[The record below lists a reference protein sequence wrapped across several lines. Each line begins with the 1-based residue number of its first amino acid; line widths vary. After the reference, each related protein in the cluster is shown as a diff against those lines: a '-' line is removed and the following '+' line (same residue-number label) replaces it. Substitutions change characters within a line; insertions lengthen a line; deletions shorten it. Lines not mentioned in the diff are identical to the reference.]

1 MRELDKDHVLWGA
14 PPKPDW
20 CIDGE
25 DYYADNFGFPIWD
38 EEDLPLLRDDFFDV
52 PLNLYV

>member
-1 MRELDKDHVLWGA
+1 MRVLDKDHVLWGV
-14 PPKPDW
+14 PPEPDW

-52 PLNLYV
+52 PKY